1 MGRPYGPPIAFVV
14 HTESGG
20 QSGTIAEFVSSA
32 SQLST
37 HYAAKLDGSLDCYVD
52 ASDRAWSNGVLEPG
66 NQWSTIAWECGV
78 DATLNPNHITISC
91 ETEDGGDCRA
101 EVTDSQFNAVLY
113 AGWEAK
119 LRFPESLRFL
129 ARHADI
135 SPHSRAACP
144 GDRWLASGRF
154 HALAEELGLKIAS

>member
-1 MGRPYGPPIAFVV
+1 VGRPYGPPIAIVL

-20 QSGTIAEFVSSA
+20 QSGTTAEFVSSS

-37 HYAAKLDGSLDCYVD
+37 HYTARLDGSIDSFVD
-52 ASDRAWSNGVLEPG
+52 LGDRAWSNGVLEPG
-66 NQWSTIAWECGV
+66 NQWASIASQCGV

-91 ETEDGGDCRA
+91 ETEDGGHCS
-101 EVTDSQFNAVLY
+101 EPVTDAQFNAVLY

-119 LRFPESLRFL
+119 LRFPDSLRFL

-135 SPHSRAACP
+135 SPQSRAGCP

-154 HALAEELGLKIAS
+154 EELAKRLGLRIAI